1 MKNLGLSA
9 LSVGAALVCSAMPLS
24 LHRSPTTR
32 PSVSVDQAEARIG
45 QRPSIAASA
54 AGVSRR
60 AQRRTYR
67 RAAAGAAVGAAAVGA
82 AATGAHIAGS
92 ASPPYYG
99 PGYGYGPVAA
109 GYGPGPGPAPAAYGP
124 VVAGYGP
131 APAGA
136 VVNPGY
142 RKVVHDPAKRLPVVL
157 DTVAGAQESGWTELG
172 PDAPTIAV
180 RDIRLDARGAL
191 VGIEAGVDW
200 IRAAIATVYAAE

>member
-1 MKNLGLSA
+1 MARQRPGPRCKAKPARSGALSSVHCGRRTIMKNLGLSA

-45 QRPSIAASA
+45 QRPSIAASV

-92 ASPPYYG
+92 APPPYYG

-109 GYGPGPGPAPAAYGP
+109 GYGPGPAPAAYGP

-136 VVNPGY
+136 VVNPVTGRWCTIQPSGY
-142 RKVVHDPAKRLPVVL
+142 
-157 DTVAGAQESGWTELG
+157 QWCWT
-172 PDAPTIAV
+172 P
-180 RDIRLDARGAL
+180 
-191 VGIEAGVDW
+191 
-200 IRAAIATVYAAE
+200 